1 MPENLIE
8 FNEFMKVDIIAAK
21 VTSAEKVEGADKLIK
36 MQVDDGAGGRQM
48 VAGIAPWYE
57 PEELV
62 GKCLPI
68 VANLRPAKIR
78 GELSEGMLLA
88 AQDDAGNLALVL
100 LDKDIA
106 PGSRVK

>member
-1 MPENLIE
+1 M
-8 FNEFMKVDIIAAK
+8 
-21 VTSAEKVEGADKLIK
+21 
-36 MQVDDGAGGRQM
+36 
-48 VAGIAPWYE
+48 
-57 PEELV
+57 
-62 GKCLPI
+62 CLPI